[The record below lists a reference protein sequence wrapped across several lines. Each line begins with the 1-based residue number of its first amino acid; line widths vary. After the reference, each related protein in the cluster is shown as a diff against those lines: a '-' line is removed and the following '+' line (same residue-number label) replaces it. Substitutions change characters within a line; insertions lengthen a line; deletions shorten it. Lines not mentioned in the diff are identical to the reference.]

1 MTQPGP
7 GQERGD
13 YDYII
18 RVIQYLENRHRI
30 TFFITCRDFDI
41 LYRWWEKRIPLGI
54 VKESISAVLARRS
67 EKKKPISGFNPFA
80 FEVRKNFK
88 AFLELQVGS
97 ERKVETPDSGREIED
112 FLARL
117 PGELAELREIF
128 EEAFASL
135 RAGQEPVLEVLNSR
149 LLALFKNDPELLMRL
164 EVFSRH
170 LAPQLRTPAV
180 IEKYKLNYLWNRFH
194 IPDFT
199 GLH

>member
-1 MTQPGP
+1 MTQPEP

-18 RVIQYLENRHRI
+18 RIIQYLENRHGI
-30 TFFITCRDFDI
+30 NFFITCRDFDT

-54 VKESISAVLARRS
+54 VKESISAVVARRS
-67 EKKKPISGFNPFA
+67 EKRKPISGFNPFA
-80 FEVRKNFK
+80 FDVRKNFK

-97 ERKVETPDSGREIED
+97 ERTGETPGTGREIEG

-117 PGELAELREIF
+117 PGELAELGGLF

-135 RAGQEPVLEVLNSR
+135 KAGQEPAIDAINER
-149 LLALFKNDPELLMRL
+149 LLARFDNDAELLMRV
-164 EVFSRH
+164 EVFCRH

-180 IEKYKLNYLWNRFH
+180 IEKYKLNYLWNRFQ

-199 GLH
+199 GLY